1 MRDMMENLY
10 EQICQIQ
17 EIFNFNNFNISY
29 FLPDTWYVLESGSDI
44 GGCGRTPDSAC
55 STLLYLL
62 QQVNRTHLPPSMTTQ
77 VPPSKE
83 TDPVNRTQVPPSME
97 IDPDNRTHLP
107 PPTGMDPDNQT
118 QVGPVKDIDPV
129 NWTQVPPFM
138 DNHPDDWT
146 KVPPS
151 RDIDLDNQT
160 QLPPSK
166 ELDIIT
172 DKDLNIDQKTA
183 VSTLFSIITSNYRQT

>member
-1 MRDMMENLY
+1 MENQY

-62 QQVNRTHLPPSMTTQ
+62 QQVNRTHLPPSMATQ
-77 VPPSKE
+77 VPPSME
-83 TDPVNRTQVPPSME
+83 IDPVNRTQVPPSME

-107 PPTGMDPDNQT
+107 PPTRIDPDNQT
-118 QVGPVKDIDPV
+118 QVSSVKDIDPV
-129 NWTQVPPFM
+129 NRTQA
-138 DNHPDDWT
+138 
-146 KVPPS
+146 PPS
-151 RDIDLDNQT
+151 MDVDPDNGT
-160 QLPPSK
+160 HLLPSK
-166 ELDIIT
+166 ALDIVT
-172 DKDLNIDQKTA
+172 DKDLNIDQQIA
-183 VSTLFSIITSNYRQT
+183 VSTLFFIITSNYHQT